1 MANRVFRAPIDR
13 QFATV
18 NLPVTGALLPAT
30 WVESTGAAL
39 VQLTTAVDK
48 LPMILANVEFK
59 DQTITDA
66 YTSGDTGVAI
76 YVQPNDVVVSAMA
89 AATYAK
95 GQPLTIAASGRLA
108 AAASG
113 NPIVAYFDGVAG
125 AVTAGQ
131 LCDVIVANSSAKAA

>member
-13 QFATV
+13 QFQTV

-30 WVESTGAAL
+30 WVENTGAAL
-39 VQLTTAVDK
+39 VALTTAVDK

-59 DQTITDA
+59 DQDITTA

-95 GQPLTIAASGRLA
+95 GDPLTIAAAGRLA
-108 AAASG
+108 AAATG
-113 NPIVAYFDGVAG
+113 NPIVAFYDGVAG
-125 AVTAGQ
+125 AVGAGD
-131 LCDVIVANSSAKAA
+131 LADVIVANSSAKA

>member
-13 QFATV
+13 QFQTV

-30 WVESTGAAL
+30 WVENTGSAL

-59 DQTITDA
+59 DQTIADA

-95 GQPLTIAASGRLA
+95 GDPLTIAASGRLA
-108 AAASG
+108 AAATG
-113 NPIVAYFDGVAG
+113 NPIVAFYDGVAG
-125 AVTAGQ
+125 AVSAGD
-131 LCDVIVANSSAKAA
+131 LVDVIVANSSAAA

>member
-30 WVESTGAAL
+30 WVENTGAAL

-48 LPMILANVEFK
+48 RPMILANVEFK

-66 YTSGDTGVAI
+66 YTTGDTGVAI
-76 YVQPNDVVVSAMA
+76 EVQPNDVVVSAMA

-95 GQPLTIAASGRLA
+95 GDPLTIAASGRLA
-108 AAASG
+108 AAATG
-113 NPIVAYFDGVAG
+113 NPIVAYYDGVAG
-125 AVTAGQ
+125 AVSAGD
-131 LCDVIVANSSAKAA
+131 LVDVIVANSSAAS

>member
-30 WVESTGAAL
+30 WVENTGAAL

-95 GQPLTIAASGRLA
+95 GDPLTIAASGRLA
-108 AAASG
+108 AAATG
-113 NPIVAYFDGVAG
+113 NPIVAYYDGVAG
-125 AVTAGQ
+125 AVSAGD
-131 LCDVIVANSSAKAA
+131 LADVIVANSSAAA